1 MDRYIFE
8 QFITQISEEQANDFF
23 KYLIVNAQKKID
35 TKKKRYLLYYPQES
49 EEIELI
55 VETKKDK
62 KGKLTIQDFTFHHKS
77 NQEWEFKVVKSMNK
91 FRNTYIVN
99 RKDDTGTTCI
109 RLVKEDIL
117 PKELT
122 PGSLLKAQV
131 CGIVMLANIF
141 DSEEDYKKSIP
152 ADEQG
157 NKIVMHDGSLIAY
170 NLFINNSAKLSEEER
185 KNRNHTRDNLLTF
198 KSKLKNVEE
207 KEVSMFDLELPN
219 YYKATIDTTYGELD
233 IIVPSS
239 LVRKQPKDNNIIVGE
254 LLLTGNVCIDKFTK
268 LIKDNT
274 ED

>member
-8 QFITQISEEQANDFF
+8 QFITQISGEQANDFF
-23 KYLIVNAQKKID
+23 KYLIVNAQEKID
-35 TKKKRYLLYYPQES
+35 TKKKRYLTYYPQDNK
-49 EEIELI
+49 EIELT
-55 VETKKDK
+55 VENNKDK

-109 RLVKEDIL
+109 RVIKEDIL
-117 PKELT
+117 TKELK
-122 PGSLLKAQV
+122 PGSIIKAQV

-141 DSEEDYKKSIP
+141 ENEEEYKKSIP
-152 ADEQG
+152 EDEQG
-157 NKIVMHDGSLIAY
+157 NKIVMKDGSLIAY
-170 NLFINNSAKLSEEER
+170 NLFINNSARLSEEER
-185 KNRNHTRDNLLTF
+185 NNRNHTRDNLLTF

-207 KEVSMFDLELPN
+207 IEISMFGLELPN

-233 IIVPSS
+233 IIIPRSIANRQ
-239 LVRKQPKDNNIIVGE
+239 LEDNNVIVGE
-254 LLLTGNVCIDKFTK
+254 LLLTGNVCIDKYTK